1 MTNTHG
7 GKRAGAGRKP
17 VSELGTVAITVTLTP
32 DLLTVAGT
40 LGDGNISAGIRAALA
55 PYADD
60 QPPTREVQIW
70 RWQGAHYVVL
80 WQGAMVAACGPLS
93 LEQAQAMRRGAVPL
107 PEQWQPAVADA
118 LDDALWRGET
128 ERVDG
133 EGQP

>member
-1 MTNTHG
+1 MPKGSPRPT
-7 GKRAGAGRKP
+7 AGRKP
-17 VSELGTVAITVTLTP
+17 LYADGMVKIEVFLPP
-32 DLLTVAGT
+32 DLRAAAEE
-40 LGDGNISAGIRAALA
+40 LGDGNISAGVRRALA